1 MNAIAKAVLPAI
13 GTAYEGGFFGGL
25 ITLNGETYGLVVAPK
40 AQGELEEATWG
51 AYGNDLPGAIS
62 FNDGL
67 ANTQAMAAAESDL
80 ARWMLALDIAGF
92 SDWYLPSRDELEVLY
107 RNLKPTTQQNY
118 CSFRDGENPSTVPVS
133 YPYSATNPAQTPAS
147 AFAEGGEESFAPR
160 WYWASTQYSPNLAWI
175 QYFDDGRQ
183 GNDHKHGE
191 FRARAV
197 RRFKVTP

>member
-51 AYGNDLPGAIS
+51 VYGNDLPGAIS

-67 ANTQAMAAAESDL
+67 ANTQAMAAAGSDL

-92 SDWYLPSRDELEVLY
+92 SDWYLPSRDELEILY

-133 YPYSATNPAQTPAS
+133 YPYSATNPAQTQAS

-160 WYWASTQYSPNLAWI
+160 WYWASTQYSPYYAWV
-175 QYFDDGRQ
+175 QNFDDGNQ
-183 GNDHKHGE
+183 LSGHKDPE
-191 FRARAV
+191 YRARAV

>member
-1 MNAIAKAVLPAI
+1 MNAIAKSALPAI
-13 GTAYEGGFFGGL
+13 GTAFEGGFFAGL
-25 ITLNGETYGLVVAPK
+25 FTLNGDTYGLVVAPK

-51 AYGNDLPGAIS
+51 GYGNDLPAAIS

-67 ANTQAMAAAESDL
+67 ANTRAMAEAESDL

-92 SDWYLPSRDELEVLY
+92 ADWYLPSRDELEILY

-118 CSFRDGENPSTVPVS
+118 CSFRDGENPSTEPVS
-133 YPYSATNPAQTPAS
+133 YPYSATNPAQTQAS

-160 WYWASTQYSPNLAWI
+160 WYWASTQSSPSYAWV
-175 QYFDDGRQ
+175 QYFDG
-183 GNDHKHGE
+183 GNQVNFRKDLE
-191 FRARAV
+191 YRARAV